1 MIGRGHCPLD
11 GEGEKVYNDI
21 DRKKKGGDPVN
32 AIISEAEYRKQI
44 GKTAGK
50 AYLFFGDEDYLKV
63 HAVRLTRE
71 NLCPEPAFAVFND
84 VTIDAVDYTP
94 EGLLS
99 AISAPPMMSD
109 GKLVLLRGM
118 DFTAMKQAEID
129 GLVETLA
136 LLSEYDLTTV
146 VIYVAAGLI
155 DAGYLPKRPSSLF
168 KRLAEVAV
176 PVQFDTVSGARLVA
190 WCAKHFAHFGVTAGP
205 DECRALLDLAGQNMF
220 VLASE
225 IEKLAYFVRANG
237 RDALTAADV
246 RGVASPQYTV
256 NAFAL
261 SNAVL
266 AGNYKEALEVLS
278 VMKFERAEPTVVLGE
293 LSRTLCDMHAVRL
306 LLDAGR
312 TTKEIAE
319 ILKQNEYKV
328 GLIVR
333 AVFRVPTAR
342 IIRAVDLCAAADLS
356 LKRSAG
362 DYAAIETL
370 ICSL

>member
-1 MIGRGHCPLD
+1 M
-11 GEGEKVYNDI
+11 
-21 DRKKKGGDPVN
+21 N

-84 VTIDAVDYTP
+84 VTIDAVDYTA

-99 AISAPPMMSD
+99 AMSAPPMMSD

-118 DFTAMKQAEID
+118 DFTAMKPTEVD
-129 GLVETLA
+129 GLVEALA
-136 LLSEYDLTTV
+136 MLPEYDLTTV

-155 DAGYLPKRPSSLF
+155 DTGYLPKRPSALF
-168 KRLAEVAV
+168 KRLSEVAV

-205 DECRALLDLAGQNMF
+205 DECRALLDLSGQNMF

-225 IEKLAYFVRANG
+225 IEKLAYFVRAGG
-237 RDALTAADV
+237 RNVLAADDV
-246 RGVASPQYTV
+246 RSAASPQYSI

-261 SNAVL
+261 SNAIL
-266 AGNYKEALEVLS
+266 AGNYKDALEALS

-328 GLIVR
+328 GLTVR
-333 AVFRVPTAR
+333 AVSRVSAAR

>member
-1 MIGRGHCPLD
+1 M
-11 GEGEKVYNDI
+11 
-21 DRKKKGGDPVN
+21 N

-71 NLCPEPAFAVFND
+71 NLCPDPAFAVFND

-94 EGLLS
+94 EGLL
-99 AISAPPMMSD
+99 AAMSAPPMMTD
-109 GKLVLLRGM
+109 GKLVLLRGL
-118 DFTAMKQAEID
+118 DFTAMKQSEID
-129 GLVETLA
+129 GLVEALA
-136 LLSEYDLTTV
+136 MLSEYDLTTV

-155 DAGYLPKRPSSLF
+155 DAGYLPKRPSPLF

-225 IEKLAYFVRANG
+225 IEKLAYYVRANG
-237 RDALTAADV
+237 RAALTVADV
-246 RGVASPQYTV
+246 RGVASPQYSI

-266 AGNYKEALEVLS
+266 SGNYKEALEALA

-312 TTKEIAE
+312 TTKEIAD

-328 GLIVR
+328 GLTVR
-333 AVFRVPTAR
+333 AVSRVSAER
-342 IIRAVDLCAAADLS
+342 ITRAVDLCAAADLS

>member
-1 MIGRGHCPLD
+1 M
-11 GEGEKVYNDI
+11 
-21 DRKKKGGDPVN
+21 N
-32 AIISEAEYRKQI
+32 AIINEAEYRKQI

-205 DECRALLDLAGQNMF
+205 DECRALLDLSGQNMF

-225 IEKLAYFVRANG
+225 IEKLAYYVRANG